1 MKRYWPL
8 VLAVAL
14 LGATNVAWAYVVL
27 NNAVTATYQQDE
39 AERVRVSRDQ
49 LLVLS
54 NALLK
59 DISLQQLRESARERL
74 DSGAFIQEEDHR
86 LFIDCSCARRFQYG
100 SWLACS
106 AAHDRVFVCGASGHH
121 VVAASPFISSI
132 PCSTYGKGSVQY
144 LRSA

>member
-1 MKRYWPL
+1 MKRHWPL

-14 LGATNVAWAYVVL
+14 LVATNVAWAYVVL

-59 DISLQQLRESARERL
+59 DINLEQLRELARERL
-74 DSGAFIQEEDHR
+74 DSGTFIQEEDHR
-86 LFIDCSCARRFQYG
+86 LFIDDLVFTFEHGRLVHVGDANETESVAR
-100 SWLACS
+100 
-106 AAHDRVFVCGASGHH
+106 DASD
-121 VVAASPFISSI
+121 
-132 PCSTYGKGSVQY
+132 
-144 LRSA
+144 